1 METTYKVTFN
11 ISREILDS
19 MGFDMTDVTEPEIKE
34 LAQIIDYNDKFNE
47 MCSEVIQIIA
57 KDYGLKYKN

>member
-1 METTYKVTFN
+1 MEKTYKVTFN

-19 MGFDMTDVTEPEIKE
+19 MGFDMTNVTEPEIKE
-34 LAQIIDYNDKFNE
+34 LSQIIDYNDEFNE
-47 MCSEVIQIIA
+47 ICSEVIQTIA

>member
-1 METTYKVTFN
+1 MENTYKVTFN
-11 ISREILDS
+11 ISRETLDS

>member
-34 LAQIIDYNDKFNE
+34 LAQIIDYNDEFNE